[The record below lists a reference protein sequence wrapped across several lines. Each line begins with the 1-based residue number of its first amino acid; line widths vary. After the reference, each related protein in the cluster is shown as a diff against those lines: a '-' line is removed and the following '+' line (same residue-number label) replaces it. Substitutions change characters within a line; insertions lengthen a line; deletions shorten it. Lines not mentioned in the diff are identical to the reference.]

1 MIIRREEDRVR
12 EGVARYYEQRRNG
25 QVAGDEDKG
34 AQLSGSV
41 GTLDSCLFSKRHT
54 TRTAKPD
61 DAKIRRK
68 TRGGQG
74 SDIETQIHSD
84 GRTPHGSIG
93 TLAKADVFKGES
105 KIHMGMASG
114 VGMRRRDK
122 R

>member
-74 SDIETQIHSD
+74 SDTETRSVCDRQV
-84 GRTPHGSIG
+84 THGLLG
-93 TLAKADVFKGES
+93 TWVQAEVVKGES
-105 KIHMGMASG
+105 TPPL
-114 VGMRRRDK
+114 
-122 R
+122 